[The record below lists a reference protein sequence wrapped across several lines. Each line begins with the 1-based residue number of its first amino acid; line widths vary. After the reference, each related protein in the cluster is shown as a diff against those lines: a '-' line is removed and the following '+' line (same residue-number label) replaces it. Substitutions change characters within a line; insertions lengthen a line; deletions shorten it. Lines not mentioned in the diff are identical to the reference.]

1 MSQFTW
7 CWFGGRDIF
16 KKTVSV
22 LKVTVVRWY
31 QSSVAMVLVHIFMDR
46 QTSFMSV
53 CIQYG
58 YCIVY
63 YYNGAERFEQFLQDG
78 RLYRALILLG
88 LALYYPSVSVFW
100 PSWWG
105 IYIVIFKK
113 NLVTSFSLPFSALAL
128 TWLTNRCPSM
138 LWNCWLGHTTRK
150 IASEMTYGSSGTL
163 NPTIPY
169 SVFIVSHLC
178 CHIIKSDIIVI
189 FTMSASAIYVA
200 DTLLKVTV
208 VRWYQSSVAMVLVH
222 IFMDRQTSFM
232 SVCIQISAVY
242 LSS

>member
-1 MSQFTW
+1 
-7 CWFGGRDIF
+7 
-16 KKTVSV
+16 V
-22 LKVTVVRWY
+22 LY
-31 QSSVAMVLVHIFMDR
+31 S
-46 QTSFMSV
+46 
-53 CIQYG
+53 
-58 YCIVY
+58 IVY

-113 NLVTSFSLPFSALAL
+113 NLVTSFSLPFSGLAL